1 VDAMCL
7 CRGRHREQ
15 QDGKLQWQTPY
26 HAG

>member
-15 QDGKLQWQTPY
+15 QDGKLQWQTPD